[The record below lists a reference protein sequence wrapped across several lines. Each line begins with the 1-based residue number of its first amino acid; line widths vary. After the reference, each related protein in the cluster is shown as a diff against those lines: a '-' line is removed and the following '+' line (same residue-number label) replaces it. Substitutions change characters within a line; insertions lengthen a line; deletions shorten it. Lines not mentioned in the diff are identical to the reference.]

1 MKHVLIKIKLNE
13 LSVIVKLLSAKDYS
27 FFIGRMY
34 LRSDHECQNLFVK
47 QPIFNMSGLKKYKST
62 EYFIRWKTKGVYNS
76 KLMALHGTL
85 LPNIKYFRKKIEIQ
99 FSNTNLVIEQKNC
112 STKISNV
119 YIIYDLDN

>member
-13 LSVIVKLLSAKDYS
+13 LSVTVKLLSAKDYS

-76 KLMALHGTL
+76 KLKELHGAL
-85 LPNIKYFRKKIEIQ
+85 LPNIKYFRKKNR
-99 FSNTNLVIEQKNC
+99 NTI
-112 STKISNV
+112 
-119 YIIYDLDN
+119 